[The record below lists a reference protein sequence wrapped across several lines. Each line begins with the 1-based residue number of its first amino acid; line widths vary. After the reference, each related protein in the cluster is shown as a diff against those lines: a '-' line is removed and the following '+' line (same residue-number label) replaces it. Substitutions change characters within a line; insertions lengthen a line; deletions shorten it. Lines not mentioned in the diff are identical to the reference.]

1 MFITVIGFNTNRRI
15 LVKKENI
22 IYVKY
27 EQDHSIIQLHKNVNV
42 ITKYNVNYI
51 YSLLLDKNNF
61 LFLHDENNF
70 PLIVNKNYV
79 LICQDTNDHS
89 MISFI
94 NISEDV
100 FINESFDK
108 IVEKFNNNKK
118 NNC

>member
-61 LFLHDENNF
+61 